1 MRRRGRWR
9 SKPFRISRLR
19 TRFSVRSFP
28 RAWAEAMTLE
38 MPRDFTLERILG
50 GLGGGQD
57 GARLKKIE
65 HAEAVH
71 RRAHHDLGPVKL
83 ELRLDYRAL
92 HDLESSEHRLEAAGR
107 ARRMRAWAAGHV
119 DGDEQVGAADQVVE
133 RQRIDRAAVDQ
144 DALAVPNRPDEARNR
159 HRAGDGRQKRSFM

>member
-1 MRRRGRWR
+1 MV
-9 SKPFRISRLR
+9 RLR
-19 TRFSVRSFP
+19 DSWPFSLSSAPTVGNPCRPLQPESVSVRSFP

-50 GLGGGQD
+50 RLGGGQD

-83 ELRLDYRAL
+83 ELRLDDRAL

-133 RQRIDRAAVDQ
+133 R
-144 DALAVPNRPDEARNR
+144 
-159 HRAGDGRQKRSFM
+159 